1 MRVIDWQ
8 VDCRQGPCRRNKLSS
23 SSSIICVGIHASCQ
37 PSLPPSQHC
46 MAGGWRG
53 ARQRWSISCPPLGAL
68 IEKFGWPCLFVLVEC
83 GGLCFLPPPPS
94 VLLLYRLWG
103 ESSFGGD
110 CVKPHFSLTPVCSQS
125 APPGSHLP
133 ADSLAGPLTAIR
145 PGWTDRQRSSGPG
158 NQATAQLEKTS
169 SVLMV
174 KTYLL

>member
-83 GGLCFLPPPPS
+83 GGLCFLPPPQCCCSIDFGVNRVSGVTVWSRTSLSPLFARS
-94 VLLLYRLWG
+94 LPHLVAFSLLTVLLDRW
-103 ESSFGGD
+103 
-110 CVKPHFSLTPVCSQS
+110 
-125 APPGSHLP
+125 PPSDLDGQ
-133 ADSLAGPLTAIR
+133 
-145 PGWTDRQRSSGPG
+145 TDRGALGRETSPQHSLKR
-158 NQATAQLEKTS
+158 QAQ
-169 SVLMV
+169 
-174 KTYLL
+174 Y